1 MQQNFEQKIDFE
13 HQSKF
18 SQQMKKGVLD
28 MLVLKLLMQEEK
40 YGYQLISE
48 LKEKSGG
55 MIVLKEGT
63 LYPILYRL
71 EDDQLISSRWSEP
84 KGREVSRKYYGITE
98 KGKRA
103 VREMYELWSGFCD
116 TVGSIMSENQ
126 LHTGSKNGGEL

>member
-1 MQQNFEQKIDFE
+1 MRQNSEQKTGHE
-13 HQSKF
+13 NQSRF
-18 SQQMKKGVLD
+18 AQQMKKGILD
-28 MLVLKLLMQEEK
+28 MLVLKLLMREEK

-71 EDDQLISSRWSEP
+71 EDDRLICSRWSEP
-84 KGREVSRKYYGITE
+84 RGRVVSRKYYGITE
-98 KGKRA
+98 KGERA

-116 TVGSIMSENQ
+116 IIGRMMSE
-126 LHTGSKNGGEL
+126 K